1 MVSKKVT
8 VTNPEGLHM
17 RPAGEFTKAMAPFA
31 SSVNIKFGGKDFNGK
46 SIMNVLAAGI
56 KCGSEIEIECDG
68 ADEQAALDKA
78 IEIVSTAE

>member
-1 MVSKKVT
+1 MVSQKVT

-17 RPAGEFTKAMAPFA
+17 RPAGVFTKAMSAFEA
-31 SSVNIKFGGKDFNGK
+31 SVNIKFGDKNFNGK

-68 ADEQAALDKA
+68 SDEQDALKKA
-78 IEIVSTAE
+78 VEIVQTAE

>member
-1 MVSKKVT
+1 MTSKKVT

-17 RPAGEFTKAMAPFA
+17 RPASVFTKAMSAFE
-31 SSVNIKFGGKDFNGK
+31 SSVNIKFNGQNYNGK

-56 KCGSEIEIECDG
+56 KCGSDIEIECDG

-78 IEIVSTAE
+78 VEIVQTAE

>member
-17 RPAGEFTKAMAPFA
+17 RPAGVFTKAMAPFEA
-31 SSVNIKFGGKDFNGK
+31 SVNIKFNGQNYNGK

-68 ADEQAALDKA
+68 SDEQAALDKA
-78 IEIVSTAE
+78 VEIVQTAE